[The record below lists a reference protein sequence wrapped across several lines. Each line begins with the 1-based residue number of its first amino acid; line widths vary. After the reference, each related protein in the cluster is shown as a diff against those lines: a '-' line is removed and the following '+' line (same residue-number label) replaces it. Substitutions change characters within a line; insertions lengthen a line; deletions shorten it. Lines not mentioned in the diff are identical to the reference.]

1 MTTKSTPIADRTIG
15 TTAAGKLFGRSAR
28 WVQYLATNGF
38 LPGSGR
44 TGWRLGDLRTAVI
57 AHYEAELQKGEK
69 KTAATSAS
77 AARTRLIEQQIA
89 KNAGELIPLDEANGA
104 IMDLA
109 GIVDAALVSLP
120 ARLGGD
126 AHERGRVRR
135 IVDDIRSEIVRG
147 VERACGDAPPGGGAD
162 RAAPADEPERVGGA
176 A

>member
-1 MTTKSTPIADRTIG
+1 MASKATPIADRTIG
-15 TTAAGKLFGRSAR
+15 TAAAAKLFGRSVR
-28 WVQYLATNGF
+28 WVQYLVSNGA
-38 LPGSGR
+38 LEGGGRSGF
-44 TGWRLGDLRTAVI
+44 RLGDLCTAVI

-104 IMDLA
+104 MMDLA

-126 AHERGRVRR
+126 AHERGRVRT
-135 IVDDIRSEIVRG
+135 IVDDIRAEIVRG
-147 VERACGDAPPGGGAD
+147 VERACGDAAPGGGAD
-162 RAAPADEPERVGGA
+162 RAAPADQPERLGGA
-176 A
+176 P